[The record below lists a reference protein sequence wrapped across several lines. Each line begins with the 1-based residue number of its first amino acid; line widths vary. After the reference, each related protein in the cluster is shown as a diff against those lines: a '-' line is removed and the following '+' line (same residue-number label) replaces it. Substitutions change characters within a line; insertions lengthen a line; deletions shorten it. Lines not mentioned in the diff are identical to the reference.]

1 MNNREFDR
9 CMRRMQ
15 KGDKTGL
22 KEIYEAY
29 ISYIY
34 AVIRAVVKNKENA
47 EDLTA
52 EFFIKLWNMA
62 DQYKAGSGHKTWMT
76 VIARNMAI
84 DFMRKAGREQL
95 TEEVPEASAADAA
108 SETAGSMENDVVGR
122 MNFRE
127 TVEKLPETERQ
138 IMTMKLAGQMT
149 FKEISAVLGI
159 PMGTVTW
166 KYQNSLE
173 KLRRV
178 GVWQR
183 KKLKKLTRK

>member
-34 AVIRAVVKNKENA
+34 AVIRGVVKNKENA

-95 TEEVPEASAADAA
+95 TEEVSEVSAADTAA
-108 SETAGSMENDVVGR
+108 GIADSMENEVVGR

-149 FKEISAVLGI
+149 FKEIAEVLGI
-159 PMGTVTW
+159 PMGTLIL
-166 KYQNSLE
+166 KYKNSLE
-173 KLRRV
+173 KLRRFV
-178 GVWQR
+178 V
-183 KKLKKLTRK
+183 

>member
-1 MNNREFDR
+1 M
-9 CMRRMQ
+9 
-15 KGDKTGL
+15 
-22 KEIYEAY
+22 
-29 ISYIY
+29 
-34 AVIRAVVKNKENA
+34 KNKENA

-178 GVWQR
+178 GV
-183 KKLKKLTRK
+183 

>member
-1 MNNREFDR
+1 MNNWEFDR
-9 CMRRMQ
+9 CMCRIQ

-34 AVIRAVVKNKENA
+34 AVIRGVVKNKENA

-95 TEEVPEASAADAA
+95 TEEVPEVSAAD
-108 SETAGSMENDVVGR
+108 TAVGI
-122 MNFRE
+122 E

-149 FKEISAVLGI
+149 FKEIAEVLGI

-178 GVWQR
+178 GV
-183 KKLKKLTRK
+183 

>member
-34 AVIRAVVKNKENA
+34 AVIRGVVKNKENA

-84 DFMRKAGREQL
+84 D
-95 TEEVPEASAADAA
+95 
-108 SETAGSMENDVVGR
+108 SMENEVVGR

-149 FKEISAVLGI
+149 FKEIAEVLGI

-178 GVWQR
+178 GV
-183 KKLKKLTRK
+183 

>member
-9 CMRRMQ
+9 CMRRIQ
-15 KGDKTGL
+15 KGDKVGL

-29 ISYIY
+29 ISYVY
-34 AVIRAVVKNKENA
+34 AVILGVVKNKENA

-52 EFFIKLWNMA
+52 DFFIKLWNMA

-95 TEEVPEASAADAA
+95 TEEVPEVSAADTAA
-108 SETAGSMENDVVGR
+108 GIADSMENEVVGR

-149 FKEISAVLGI
+149 FKEIAEVLGI

-173 KLRRV
+173 KLRSV
-178 GVWQR
+178 GV
-183 KKLKKLTRK
+183 

>member
-9 CMRRMQ
+9 CMRRIQ

-34 AVIRAVVKNKENA
+34 AVIRGVVKNKENA

-95 TEEVPEASAADAA
+95 TEEVPEVSAADTAA
-108 SETAGSMENDVVGR
+108 GIADSMENEVVGR

-149 FKEISAVLGI
+149 FKEIAEVLGI

-178 GVWQR
+178 GI
-183 KKLKKLTRK
+183 

>member
-34 AVIRAVVKNKENA
+34 AVIRGVVKNKENA

-95 TEEVPEASAADAA
+95 TEEVPEVSAADTAA
-108 SETAGSMENDVVGR
+108 GIADSMENEVVGR

-149 FKEISAVLGI
+149 FKEIAEVLGI
-159 PMGTVTW
+159 PMGTVTS

-173 KLRRV
+173 KLRRG
-178 GVWQR
+178 GV
-183 KKLKKLTRK
+183 

>member
-9 CMRRMQ
+9 CMRRIQ
-15 KGDKTGL
+15 KGDKVGL

-34 AVIRAVVKNKENA
+34 AVILGVVKNKENA

-52 EFFIKLWNMA
+52 DFFIKLWNMA

-95 TEEVPEASAADAA
+95 TEEVPEVSAADTAA
-108 SETAGSMENDVVGR
+108 GIADSMENEVVGR

-149 FKEISAVLGI
+149 FKEIAEVLGI
-159 PMGTVTW
+159 PM
-166 KYQNSLE
+166 
-173 KLRRV
+173 
-178 GVWQR
+178 
-183 KKLKKLTRK
+183 

>member
-1 MNNREFDR
+1 MNNREFER

-29 ISYIY
+29 IAYIY
-34 AVIRAVVKNKENA
+34 AVIMGILKNKENA

-52 EFFIKLWNMA
+52 DFFIKLWNMA

-84 DFMRKAGREQL
+84 DFMRRAGREQL
-95 TEEVPEASAADAA
+95 TEEVPETSTADADA
-108 SETAGSMENDVVGR
+108 GAAGSMENEVVGR

-149 FKEISAVLGI
+149 FKEIAEVLGI

-178 GVWQR
+178 GV
-183 KKLKKLTRK
+183 

>member
-34 AVIRAVVKNKENA
+34 AVIRGVVKNKENA

-108 SETAGSMENDVVGR
+108 SGTAGSMENEVVGR

-127 TVEKLPETERQ
+127 TAETERQ

-149 FKEISAVLGI
+149 FKEIAEVLGI

-178 GVWQR
+178 GV
-183 KKLKKLTRK
+183 

>member
-34 AVIRAVVKNKENA
+34 AVIRGVVKNKENA

-95 TEEVPEASAADAA
+95 TEEVPEASAADTAA
-108 SETAGSMENDVVGR
+108 GIADSMENEVVGR

-149 FKEISAVLGI
+149 FKEIAEVLGI

-166 KYQNSLE
+166 KYQNSLVFCWW
-173 KLRRV
+173 V
-178 GVWQR
+178 GV
-183 KKLKKLTRK
+183 

>member
-34 AVIRAVVKNKENA
+34 AVIRGVVKNKENA

-84 DFMRKAGREQL
+84 DFMRKAGRE
-95 TEEVPEASAADAA
+95 VPEASAADTAA
-108 SETAGSMENDVVGR
+108 GIADSMENEVVGR

-149 FKEISAVLGI
+149 FKEIAEVLGI

-178 GVWQR
+178 GV
-183 KKLKKLTRK
+183 

>member
-9 CMRRMQ
+9 CMRRIQ

-34 AVIRAVVKNKENA
+34 AVIRGVVKNKENA

-95 TEEVPEASAADAA
+95 TEEVSEVSAADTAA
-108 SETAGSMENDVVGR
+108 GIADSMENEVVGR

-149 FKEISAVLGI
+149 FKEIAEVLGI

-166 KYQNSLE
+166 KYQNSLK

-178 GVWQR
+178 GV
-183 KKLKKLTRK
+183 

>member
-9 CMRRMQ
+9 CMRRIQ

-34 AVIRAVVKNKENA
+34 AVIRGIVKNKENA

-62 DQYKAGSGHKTWMT
+62 DQYKVGSGHKTWMT

-95 TEEVPEASAADAA
+95 TEEVPEVSAADTAA
-108 SETAGSMENDVVGR
+108 GTADSMENKVVGR

-127 TVEKLPETERQ
+127 TVVWGIQRQ
-138 IMTMKLAGQMT
+138 MWTAFSQVFLLILKHFT
-149 FKEISAVLGI
+149 
-159 PMGTVTW
+159 
-166 KYQNSLE
+166 
-173 KLRRV
+173 RRIF
-178 GVWQR
+178 
-183 KKLKKLTRK
+183 L

>member
-34 AVIRAVVKNKENA
+34 AVIRGVVKNKENA

-95 TEEVPEASAADAA
+95 TEEVSEVSAADTAA
-108 SETAGSMENDVVGR
+108 GIADSMENEVVGR

-149 FKEISAVLGI
+149 FKEIAEVLGI

-173 KLRRV
+173 KLRRG
-178 GVWQR
+178 GV
-183 KKLKKLTRK
+183 

>member
-34 AVIRAVVKNKENA
+34 AVIRGIVKNKENA

-95 TEEVPEASAADAA
+95 TEEVPEVSAADTAA
-108 SETAGSMENDVVGR
+108 GIADSM
-122 MNFRE
+122 
-127 TVEKLPETERQ
+127 
-138 IMTMKLAGQMT
+138 
-149 FKEISAVLGI
+149 
-159 PMGTVTW
+159 
-166 KYQNSLE
+166 
-173 KLRRV
+173 
-178 GVWQR
+178 
-183 KKLKKLTRK
+183 

>member
-9 CMRRMQ
+9 CMRRIQ
-15 KGDKTGL
+15 KGDKSGL

-34 AVIRAVVKNKENA
+34 AVIIGVVKNKENA

-76 VIARNMAI
+76 VIARNMSI
-84 DFMRKAGREQL
+84 DFLRKAGREQL
-95 TEEVPEASAADAA
+95 TDEVQEASEATF
-108 SETAGSMENDVVGR
+108 SENISMENEVVGR

-127 TVEKLPETERQ
+127 TIEQLPDTERQ
-138 IMTMKLAGQMT
+138 ILTMKLAGQMT
-149 FKEISAVLGI
+149 FKEIAKVLGI

-178 GVWQR
+178 GV
-183 KKLKKLTRK
+183 

>member
-9 CMRRMQ
+9 CMRRIQ

-34 AVIRAVVKNKENA
+34 AVIRGVVKNKENA

-95 TEEVPEASAADAA
+95 TEEVSEVSAADTAA
-108 SETAGSMENDVVGR
+108 GIADSMENEVVGR

-149 FKEISAVLGI
+149 FKEIAEVLGI

-178 GVWQR
+178 VV
-183 KKLKKLTRK
+183 

>member
-9 CMRRMQ
+9 CMRRIQ

-34 AVIRAVVKNKENA
+34 AVIRGVVKNKENA

-95 TEEVPEASAADAA
+95 TEEVPEVSAAD
-108 SETAGSMENDVVGR
+108 TAVGIADSMENEVVGR

-149 FKEISAVLGI
+149 FKEIAEVLGI

-178 GVWQR
+178 VV
-183 KKLKKLTRK
+183 

>member
-9 CMRRMQ
+9 CMRRIQ
-15 KGDKTGL
+15 KGDKSGL

-34 AVIRAVVKNKENA
+34 AVILGVVKNKENA

-76 VIARNMAI
+76 VIARNMSI
-84 DFMRKAGREQL
+84 DFLRKAGREQL
-95 TEEVPEASAADAA
+95 TDEVQEVSDAIPG
-108 SETAGSMENDVVGR
+108 EHPSMENEVVGR

-127 TVEKLPETERQ
+127 TIEQLPDTEQQ
-138 IMTMKLAGQMT
+138 ILTMKLAGQMT
-149 FKEISAVLGI
+149 FKEIAKVLGI

-178 GVWQR
+178 GV
-183 KKLKKLTRK
+183 

>member
-1 MNNREFDR
+1 
-9 CMRRMQ
+9 
-15 KGDKTGL
+15 
-22 KEIYEAY
+22 
-29 ISYIY
+29 
-34 AVIRAVVKNKENA
+34 
-47 EDLTA
+47 
-52 EFFIKLWNMA
+52 
-62 DQYKAGSGHKTWMT
+62 
-76 VIARNMAI
+76 
-84 DFMRKAGREQL
+84 MRKAGREQL

-108 SETAGSMENDVVGR
+108 SGTEGSLENDVVGR

-149 FKEISAVLGI
+149 FKEIADVLGI

-178 GVWQR
+178 GV
-183 KKLKKLTRK
+183 

>member
-34 AVIRAVVKNKENA
+34 AVIGGVVKNKENA

-84 DFMRKAGREQL
+84 DFMRKAGRKQL
-95 TEEVPEASAADAA
+95 TEEVPEASAADTAA
-108 SETAGSMENDVVGR
+108 GIADSMENEVVGR

-149 FKEISAVLGI
+149 FKEIAEVLGI

-178 GVWQR
+178 DV
-183 KKLKKLTRK
+183 

>member
-34 AVIRAVVKNKENA
+34 AVIRGVVKNKENA

-108 SETAGSMENDVVGR
+108 SGTVGSMENDVVGR
-122 MNFRE
+122 MNFRD

-149 FKEISAVLGI
+149 FKEIAEVLGI

-178 GVWQR
+178 GV
-183 KKLKKLTRK
+183 

>member
-34 AVIRAVVKNKENA
+34 AVIRGVVKNKENA

-95 TEEVPEASAADAA
+95 TEEVPEASAADTAA
-108 SETAGSMENDVVGR
+108 GIADSMENEVVGR

-138 IMTMKLAGQMT
+138 IMTMKLAGQMR
-149 FKEISAVLGI
+149 FKEIADVVGI
-159 PMGTVTW
+159 AMGTVTW
-166 KYQNSLE
+166 KEQNSLE

-178 GVWQR
+178 GV
-183 KKLKKLTRK
+183 

>member
-34 AVIRAVVKNKENA
+34 AVIRGVVKNKENA

-76 VIARNMAI
+76 VIAR
-84 DFMRKAGREQL
+84 KAGREQL
-95 TEEVPEASAADAA
+95 TEEVPEASAADTAA
-108 SETAGSMENDVVGR
+108 GIADSMENEVVGR

-149 FKEISAVLGI
+149 FKEIAEVLGI

-178 GVWQR
+178 GV
-183 KKLKKLTRK
+183 

>member
-9 CMRRMQ
+9 CMRRIQ
-15 KGDKTGL
+15 KGDKAGL

-34 AVIRAVVKNKENA
+34 AVILGVVKNKENA

-52 EFFIKLWNMA
+52 DFFIKLWNMA

-95 TEEVPEASAADAA
+95 TEEVPETATSDAA
-108 SETAGSMENDVVGR
+108 AGAACR
-122 MNFRE
+122 
-127 TVEKLPETERQ
+127 
-138 IMTMKLAGQMT
+138 
-149 FKEISAVLGI
+149 
-159 PMGTVTW
+159 
-166 KYQNSLE
+166 
-173 KLRRV
+173 
-178 GVWQR
+178 
-183 KKLKKLTRK
+183 

>member
-108 SETAGSMENDVVGR
+108 SGTAGSLENDVVGR

-138 IMTMKLAGQMT
+138 IM
-149 FKEISAVLGI
+149 
-159 PMGTVTW
+159 
-166 KYQNSLE
+166 
-173 KLRRV
+173 
-178 GVWQR
+178 
-183 KKLKKLTRK
+183 